1 MTVGIGVQLGHTS
14 DDPDE
19 RFSVRKQ
26 KYWQRSAGKDFKTPI
41 LWINVTT
48 NWQREHAVSVF
59 QTHSVPSNCSEEEV
73 L

>member
-1 MTVGIGVQLGHTS
+1 MGHAS

-19 RFSVRKQ
+19 RFSIRKQ

-41 LWINVTT
+41 LWIHVTT
-48 NWQREHAVSVF
+48 NWQRVRAVSAS
-59 QTHSVPSNCSEEEV
+59 QTRSVPSNCSEEEA